1 MPSTDKFILEGEPVR
16 SARPKPPQERDPLGD
31 GAGGSAAFSSAL
43 IAWFEENGRD
53 YPWRRTRDPY
63 AVLVSEVMLQQTR
76 INTVL
81 SRRYFENWLE
91 QFPDVGALADAREA
105 DILKAWEG
113 LGYYRRARNLQ
124 RAARAVVEDFGGH
137 FPETTGEIQRL
148 PGVGRYTAGAVAS
161 FACGE
166 AAAIVD
172 GNIARVLARIFDFAG
187 EIDSTSGQRQL
198 WHWAESLLPAEGE
211 SARIYNSGLME
222 LGQTLCN
229 KSAPKCDRCPV
240 AAWCACRDPESLPRK
255 KAAAKVEAV
264 TERVAFVEIRE
275 RTGNGTGSGPG
286 PVRILLEKV
295 PAGQRRESMWRLPVL
310 AEMSGGAPSPSPPSS
325 EADDCLSFPE
335 LLRLTYGITRY
346 RVEMIVHR
354 MSEVEAKNAFA
365 PATASPSDAES
376 FSEAPAPERRWFGE
390 KQIAEIAM
398 PSPYR
403 RALDQLKNAA
413 ATQ

>member
-1 MPSTDKFILEGEPVR
+1 MASTDKFILEGERIR
-16 SARPKPPQERDPLGD
+16 SVRPKPPQEHDPLGD
-31 GAGGSAAFSSAL
+31 GADGKAAFSSAL
-43 IAWFEENGRD
+43 IAWFGENGRD

-76 INTVL
+76 VNTVL

-91 QFPDVGALADAREA
+91 QFPDVVALADANEA

-124 RAARAVVEDFGGH
+124 RAARAVVEDFGGE
-137 FPETTGEIQRL
+137 FPETAGEIQRL
-148 PGVGRYTAGAVAS
+148 SGVGRYTAGAVAS
-161 FACGE
+161 FACGQ

-211 SARIYNSGLME
+211 AVRIYNSALME

-240 AAWCACRDPESLPRK
+240 AAWCASQDPESLPRK

-264 TERVAFVEIRE
+264 TERVVFVEAR
-275 RTGNGTGSGPG
+275 G
-286 PVRILLEKV
+286 RILLEKV
-295 PAGQRRESMWRLPVL
+295 PAGQRREGMWRLPLL
-310 AEMSGGAPSPSPPSS
+310 AEVSGGAPPPPPPSAS
-325 EADDCLSFPE
+325 SKADACLSFPE

-354 MSEVEAKNAFA
+354 MSEVEAKNVFA
-365 PATASPSDAES
+365 PATASPSDADAES

-390 KQIAEIAM
+390 KQTAQIAM

-403 RALDQLKNAA
+403 RALDQLRIRIGVV
-413 ATQ
+413 TQ